1 MAIPA
6 EALEIDRKLLWGL
19 CYRMTGNAADAE
31 DIVQETFVRA
41 IENPPRHLD
50 QPLRPWLVRVAM
62 NLSRDYLRR
71 RRRRDYVGPW
81 LPSPIPTDEAD
92 SPASYEPPAPTEDE
106 PAARYEMLESISFAF
121 LLALE
126 ALTPTARAVLL
137 LRDVFDYSTAE
148 TAEALDITEA
158 SVKVTLHRARARM
171 REYDNNRHQSPSRQT
186 EETRRALEQFLLYMS
201 TRDTEGME
209 RLLTEDV
216 VDLSDGGGQ
225 VAAAMQPIRGRDKVL
240 RLIFGLAA
248 KFKTLPRFTFRLLN
262 GKPAFLIEGDYNY
275 PGIAS
280 RFTLHIEVD
289 SAGRIRQ
296 LNFVLAPDKLSALS
310 KP

>member
-6 EALEIDRKLLWGL
+6 EVLEIDRKLLWGL
-19 CYRMTGNAADAE
+19 CYRMTGNAADAD

-41 IENPPRHLD
+41 IENPPRRLD

-71 RRRRDYVGPW
+71 RRRRAYTGPW
-81 LPSPIPTDEAD
+81 LPSPVPTDEAD
-92 SPASYEPPAPTEDE
+92 SPASYEPPAPTEDG
-106 PAARYEMLESISFAF
+106 PAARYDMLESISFAF

-126 ALTPTARAVLL
+126 ALAPAARAVLL

-158 SVKVTLHRARARM
+158 SVKVILHRARRRM
-171 REYDNNRHQSPSRQT
+171 REYDKDRRASSPAQNA
-186 EETRRALEQFLLYMS
+186 ETHRALEQFLLYLS

-240 RLIFGLAA
+240 RLLFGLAA
-248 KFKTLPRFTFRLLN
+248 KFSTLPRFTFRLLN
-262 GKPAFLIEGDYNY
+262 GQPALLIEGDYY
-275 PGIAS
+275 RPGIAS
-280 RFTLHIEVD
+280 RFTLGIEVD
-289 SAGRIRQ
+289 HAGRIKQ
-296 LNFVLAPDKLSALS
+296 FNFVLAPDKLSAI
-310 KP
+310 

>member
-6 EALEIDRKLLWGL
+6 EVLEIDRKLLWGL
-19 CYRMTGNAADAE
+19 CYRMTGNAADAD

-41 IENPPRHLD
+41 IENPPRRLD

-71 RRRRDYVGPW
+71 RRRREYIGPW
-81 LPSPIPTDEAD
+81 LPSPVPTDEAD
-92 SPASYEPPAPTEDE
+92 NPASYEPPAPTEHE

-126 ALTPTARAVLL
+126 ALTPAARAVLL

-148 TAEALDITEA
+148 TAEALDMTEA
-158 SVKVTLHRARARM
+158 SVKVTLHRARQRM
-171 REYDNNRHQSPSRQT
+171 REYDKERHQSSARQS
-186 EETRRALEQFLLYMS
+186 EETHRALEQFLLYMS
-201 TRDTEGME
+201 TRDVEGME
-209 RLLTEDV
+209 RLLTEEV

-225 VAAAMQPIRGRDKVL
+225 VAAAMQPIRGRDKVM
-240 RLIFGLAA
+240 RLIFGLAS

-262 GKPAFLIEGDYNY
+262 GKPALLIEGDYNH
-275 PGIAS
+275 PRIAS
-280 RFTLHIEVD
+280 RFTLHVEVD
-289 SAGRIRQ
+289 PAGRIKQ
-296 LNFVLAPDKLSALS
+296 LSFVLAPDKLSAL
-310 KP
+310 

>member
-6 EALEIDRKLLWGL
+6 EVLEIDRKLLWGL
-19 CYRMTGNAADAE
+19 CYRMTGNAADAD

-41 IENPPRHLD
+41 IENPPRRMD

-71 RRRRDYVGPW
+71 RRRRAYVGPW
-81 LPSPIPTDEAD
+81 LPSPVPTDEAD
-92 SPASYEPPAPTEDE
+92 SPASYEPPAPTEDS
-106 PAARYEMLESISFAF
+106 PAARYDMLESISFAF

-126 ALTPTARAVLL
+126 ALAPSARAVLL

-148 TAEALDITEA
+148 TAEALDITES
-158 SVKVTLHRARARM
+158 SVKVILHRARKRM
-171 REYDNNRHQSPSRQT
+171 REYDKQHQASSSMQT
-186 EETRRALEQFLLYMS
+186 AETQRALEQFLLYLS
-201 TRDTEGME
+201 TRDVEGME

-240 RLIFGLAA
+240 RLLFGLAA
-248 KFKTLPRFTFRLLN
+248 KFQTLPRFTFRLFN
-262 GKPAFLIEGDYNY
+262 GQPALLIEGDYDR

-280 RFTLHIEVD
+280 RFTLSIEVD
-289 SAGRIRQ
+289 PTGRIKQ
-296 LNFVLAPDKLSALS
+296 FNFVLAPDKLSAL
-310 KP
+310 